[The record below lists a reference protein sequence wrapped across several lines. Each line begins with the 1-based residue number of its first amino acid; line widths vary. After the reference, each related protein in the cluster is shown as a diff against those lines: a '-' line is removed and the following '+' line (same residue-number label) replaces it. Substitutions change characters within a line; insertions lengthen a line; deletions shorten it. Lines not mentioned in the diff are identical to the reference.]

1 MISILLNWSRSVL
14 WPSMVH
20 LGIYC
25 MGLWKDCIFCCYWL
39 EHSIGLRVTL
49 NFSISLQFSYWSIN
63 CWKRGIEVSDYNCGF
78 VYLSLQFYQFLL
90 YRFCSSVVLCVCI
103 KTVVPSWQTKLS
115 IIIQCSIL
123 SLVIFALFQLISS
136 KSPDSLLS
144 HFWSPIPTA
153 KKKKGTF

>member
-1 MISILLNWSRSVL
+1 MISVLLNWSRSVL

-49 NFSISLQFSYWSIN
+49 NFSISLQFSNWSIN

-90 YRFCSSVVLCVCI
+90 HRFCSSAVLCVCI